1 VSFSGINPPVGD
13 LVQLNKSL
21 QKQCAAV
28 TTQNLFINVPPHL
41 AVLEI
46 FI

>member
-1 VSFSGINPPVGD
+1 VAFTTNKSPVGD
-13 LVQLNKSL
+13 LVQLKYSL